1 MRRVFAILALSIL
14 VLSAAVPADDYISS
28 PSRVPLFSGYRTP
41 VIEPGG
47 RGTLNFTVSN
57 RYDEPLYNVVITLEI
72 YRYATMDVDRDIR
85 DVENRP
91 VFENGELLINSTYDT
106 IGVNGSVV
114 FSVLIR
120 APSGA
125 PDGVYF
131 VRTAIEFTYNG
142 TRHFMC
148 SPGFFP
154 RDVWA
159 EATANFTLNLTLLS
173 DFLGRDVE
181 GIVPDTSFS
190 VKSGPNYLVFA
201 AIVGITVF
209 MAVYWL
215 YKEYRGVEVTRLD
228 EEYYRLKGKYRE
240 LERELRKRIRK
251 GGT

>member
-1 MRRVFAILALSIL
+1 MRRLLVALVFALLAITS
-14 VLSAAVPADDYISS
+14 AVPADDYISS

-47 RGTLNFTVSN
+47 KGTLNFTVEN
-57 RYDEPLYNVVITLEI
+57 RYEEPLYNVVITLEI
-72 YRYATMDVDRDIR
+72 YRYATMDTETDIQ

-91 VFENGELLINSTYDT
+91 VFENGELVINATYDT
-106 IGVNGSVV
+106 IGVNGRVV

-120 APSGA
+120 VPSGA

-131 VRTAIEFTYNG
+131 VRTAIEFTHNG

-154 RDVWA
+154 REVWA
-159 EATANFTLNLTLLS
+159 EATADFALNLTLLS
-173 DFLGRDVE
+173 DYLGREVE

-190 VKSGPNYLVFA
+190 VKSGPNYLIFA

-215 YKEYRGVEVTRLD
+215 YREYRGVEVTRLD

-240 LERELRKRIRK
+240 LERELRRKIRK
-251 GGT
+251 GET